1 MSFLSIWSLKKLL
14 LLQRTNNVLYL
25 FLHIVVTI
33 GFLSNSY
40 TGSESDGYATL
51 TVGVTNG
58 QLQRDFIVTLTN
70 EDQNVTNTATGM
82 MNYHSVMFN
91 TPVGKGYEMV

>member
-1 MSFLSIWSLKKLL
+1 MS
-14 LLQRTNNVLYL
+14 
-25 FLHIVVTI
+25 
-33 GFLSNSY
+33 SY
-40 TGSESDGYATL
+40 TGSESDGYVTL

-58 QLQRDFIVTLTN
+58 QLQRDFIVIHSS

-91 TPVGKGYEMV
+91 IPVGNGYEMV

>member
-1 MSFLSIWSLKKLL
+1 M
-14 LLQRTNNVLYL
+14 
-25 FLHIVVTI
+25 TI

-58 QLQRDFIVTLTN
+58 QLQRDFVVTLTN
-70 EDQNVTNTATGM
+70 EDQNVMNAAKGM
-82 MNYHSVMFN
+82 LKLLSGHIQYSCM
-91 TPVGKGYEMV
+91 